1 LSTQAPA
8 AARPRRQGGILAG
21 RSTRLTR
28 GYSGALRLGV
38 ALAVILVVLDVGL
51 PLVMHLNPGAVNLF
65 DRFRS
70 LNTPGHP
77 LGTDDLGR
85 DVLARVVYGFRWS
98 VGVAAT
104 ATTVLILIGGLAG
117 VIAAAVG
124 GIVQQ
129 VVVRA
134 IDLSISLPYLVIA
147 VVILAVLGHGFV
159 PLCLTLGVVS
169 WPIFARVIYT
179 ESRSLL
185 QRDYVLA
192 ARLAGVRP
200 YKSVLTHVIPGL
212 KTVTMVMTAFLF
224 ADMIVAESALSFL
237 GLGATLGSPSL
248 GTMLS
253 DGRTY
258 MVTAPTLT
266 VIPGAA
272 IVLAVITANLIGD
285 GIAHGASSD
294 EGQFE

>member
-1 LSTQAPA
+1 MTW
-8 AARPRRQGGILAG
+8 
-21 RSTRLTR
+21 LTR
-28 GYSGALRLGV
+28 RGNGALWLGIT
-38 ALAVILVVLDVGL
+38 LAVILALLALGL

-77 LGTDDLGR
+77 LGTDDLGH
-85 DVLARVVYGFRWS
+85 DVLARLVYGFRWS
-98 VGVAAT
+98 VGVSAT
-104 ATTVLILIGGLAG
+104 ATAVLLLIGGLAG
-117 VIAAAVG
+117 VTAAAVG

-147 VVILAVLGHGFV
+147 VAILAVLGHGFV

-169 WPIFARVIYT
+169 WPIFARVIYA

-192 ARLAGVRP
+192 ARLTGVSR
-200 YKSVLTHVIPGL
+200 YKSVLTHVVPGL
-212 KTVTMVMTAFLF
+212 KTVTMVMAAFLF

-237 GLGATLGSPSL
+237 GLGASLGSPSL

-258 MVTAPTLT
+258 LVTAPTLT
-266 VIPGAA
+266 VIPGVA

-285 GIAHGASSD
+285 GIAGGGSSD
-294 EGQFE
+294 EGLFE

>member
-1 LSTQAPA
+1 MSTQAPA

>member
-1 LSTQAPA
+1 MSTQAPA
-8 AARPRRQGGILAG
+8 AARPRRQGILAG
-21 RSTRLTR
+21 RSTWLTR
-28 GYSGALRLGV
+28 GRGGALRLGV
-38 ALAVILVVLDVGL
+38 TLAVILALLDLSL
-51 PLVMHLNPGAVNLF
+51 PLVMHLNPGVVNLF

-124 GIVQQ
+124 GIVRQ

-169 WPIFARVIYT
+169 WPIFARVIYA

-192 ARLAGVRP
+192 ARLAGVSR

-212 KTVTMVMTAFLF
+212 KTVTMVMAAFLF

-237 GLGATLGSPSL
+237 GLGASLGSPSL

-258 MVTAPTLT
+258 LVTAPTLT
-266 VIPGAA
+266 VIPGVA

-285 GIAHGASSD
+285 GIAHGGGSD

>member
-1 LSTQAPA
+1 MTW
-8 AARPRRQGGILAG
+8 
-21 RSTRLTR
+21 LTR
-28 GYSGALRLGV
+28 RGNGALRLGIT
-38 ALAVILVVLDVGL
+38 LAVILALLALGL

-77 LGTDDLGR
+77 LGTDDLGH
-85 DVLARVVYGFRWS
+85 DVLARVIYGFRWS

-104 ATTVLILIGGLAG
+104 ATAVLLLIGGLAG
-117 VIAAAVG
+117 VTAAAVG

-147 VVILAVLGHGFV
+147 VAILAVLGHGFV

-169 WPIFARVIYT
+169 WPIFARVIYA

-192 ARLAGVRP
+192 ARLTGVSR
-200 YKSVLTHVIPGL
+200 YKSVLTHVVPGL
-212 KTVTMVMTAFLF
+212 KTVTMVMAAFLF

-237 GLGATLGSPSL
+237 GLGAALGSPSL

-258 MVTAPTLT
+258 LVTAPTLT
-266 VIPGAA
+266 VIPGVA

-285 GIAHGASSD
+285 GIARVGSTD
-294 EGQFE
+294 EGLFE